1 LEGNTYDL
9 HTKGLLMKMN
19 RQAQTFAKQVQ
30 VDLLALSDA
39 DLFKTVHFWVQAGL
53 PYEVAEETRSALGY
67 TRKVGEPTASVLSA
81 LAGSELEPEVQWLA
95 PTPQKMRELLT
106 EMDLKLF
113 IQHVLP
119 LAFQAL
125 HASHPEW
132 SEGSTFNAHLANY
145 LRGISL
151 KRS

>member
-1 LEGNTYDL
+1 
-9 HTKGLLMKMN
+9 MKMN

-30 VDLLALSDA
+30 VDLMALSNA
-39 DLFKTVHFWVQAGL
+39 DLFKTVHLWVRTGL
-53 PYEVAEETRSALGY
+53 SYEVEEETWSALGY
-67 TRKVGEPTASVLSA
+67 TRKGGEPPASLLSA
-81 LAGSELEPEVQWLA
+81 LAGSELEVGVQWVA
-95 PTPQKMRELLT
+95 PTPQKLRELLT
-106 EMDLKLF
+106 EMDLKRF
-113 IQHVLP
+113 IP

-132 SEGSTFNAHLANY
+132 GEGSTFNAHLANY

>member
-1 LEGNTYDL
+1 
-9 HTKGLLMKMN
+9 MKMN

-39 DLFKTVHFWVQAGL
+39 DLFKTVHLWVQTGL
-53 PYEVAEETRSALGY
+53 SYEVGEETWSALGY
-67 TRKVGEPTASVLSA
+67 TRKGGEPPASLLSA
-81 LAGSELEPEVQWLA
+81 LAGSELEVGVQWVA
-95 PTPQKMRELLT
+95 PTPQKLRELLT

-132 SEGSTFNAHLANY
+132 GEGSTFNAHLANY

>member
-1 LEGNTYDL
+1 
-9 HTKGLLMKMN
+9 MKMN

-39 DLFKTVHFWVQAGL
+39 DLFKTVHRWVQTGL
-53 PYEVAEETRSALGY
+53 AYEVGEETWSALGY
-67 TRKVGEPTASVLSA
+67 TRKVGEPATPSHSA
-81 LAGSELEPEVQWLA
+81 LAESELEAGVQWVA
-95 PTPQKMRELLT
+95 PTSQKLRELLT

-132 SEGSTFNAHLANY
+132 GEGSTFNAHLANY